1 MSMIEEMIA
10 YQIGYAFIEVGLC
23 STPESAFGYLPR
35 DGEDRKYLVQ
45 VIARFMFPEYPDDVE
60 FDRVMADMEGYLNNP
75 ADDLHEKAKL
85 LIRINKLLD
94 AMVEQMQITR
104 ERMRTISRQGGT
116 RRGNL
121 TRSRQRGGKPPGR
134 IPGAMPISE
143 AELDS
148 LQKEIDSLTIT
159 KGKLTVK

>member
-60 FDRVMADMEGYLNNP
+60 FDR
-75 ADDLHEKAKL
+75 
-85 LIRINKLLD
+85 
-94 AMVEQMQITR
+94 
-104 ERMRTISRQGGT
+104 MRRQSHRGTVLQT

-121 TRSRQRGGKPPGR
+121 RQ
-134 IPGAMPISE
+134 
-143 AELDS
+143 
-148 LQKEIDSLTIT
+148 LQ
-159 KGKLTVK
+159 